1 MWISARAGAR
11 AGACGYCACRVLVKE
26 NLMLIILTNCVNR
39 QTNTEGGT
47 FLLNYFFGY
56 DPNSIN
62 VSGDQCVRGPAE
74 ELASDASKISW
85 CWDEHLWM
93 KVLLETY

>member
-1 MWISARAGAR
+1 
-11 AGACGYCACRVLVKE
+11 
-26 NLMLIILTNCVNR
+26 MLIILTNCVNR

-62 VSGDQCVRGPAE
+62 VSGE
-74 ELASDASKISW
+74 ISAYVARRRIW
-85 CWDEHLWM
+85 HQMQVEYLGVGM
-93 KVLLETY
+93 STYG